1 METIINIGYMI
12 IGIGLM
18 ILTISVGLIGFIKLW
33 REINKIGD
41 TKEQMEYTN
50 TINPLEFT
58 MSCIVLIG
66 YISGKVWMYYKG
78 EQTKENETNSK

>member
-33 REINKIGD
+33 RDINKTKD
-41 TKEQMEYTN
+41 TE
-50 TINPLEFT
+50 
-58 MSCIVLIG
+58 
-66 YISGKVWMYYKG
+66 
-78 EQTKENETNSK
+78 

>member
-33 REINKIGD
+33 RDISKTKD
-41 TKEQMEYTN
+41 TE
-50 TINPLEFT
+50 
-58 MSCIVLIG
+58 
-66 YISGKVWMYYKG
+66 
-78 EQTKENETNSK
+78 